1 MWLPLF
7 QKILTRN
14 AMKTPRLLKPILILP
29 GTVLVFMPT
38 VILIS
43 TYKRF
48 PPELI
53 GPDRLLFWPGLVA
66 AGLGLAMAFWTVSLF
81 TRFGQG
87 TPAPWDPPQKLVVRG
102 PYRYVRNPMITSVL
116 LMLGAEA
123 LLFQSW
129 PIFLWLLAFFLLNSI
144 YFPLFEERSLEK
156 RFGNDY
162 QEYKKHVP
170 RWVPRLN
177 PWSPPEK

>member
-1 MWLPLF
+1 
-7 QKILTRN
+7 
-14 AMKTPRLLKPILILP
+14 MKSTRLLKPILILP

-53 GPDRLLFWPGLVA
+53 GLDRLLFWPSLVA
-66 AGLGLAMAFWTVSLF
+66 AGIGLAMAFWTVSLL
-81 TRFGQG
+81 TKFGEG

-116 LMLGAEA
+116 FMLLAET
-123 LLFQSW
+123 LLLQSW
-129 PIFLWLLAFFLLNSI
+129 PIFCWMVFFYLANAF
-144 YFPLFEERSLEK
+144 YFPLLEERSLEK
-156 RFGNDY
+156 RFGKDY
-162 QEYKKHVP
+162 LEYKKHVP
-170 RWVPRLN
+170 RWIPRLT
-177 PWSPPEK
+177 PWSPPEN

>member
-1 MWLPLF
+1 M
-7 QKILTRN
+7 
-14 AMKTPRLLKPILILP
+14 P

-53 GPDRLLFWPGLVA
+53 GLDRLLFWPSLVA
-66 AGLGLAMAFWTVSLF
+66 AGIGLAMAFWTVSLL
-81 TRFGQG
+81 TKFGEG

-116 LMLGAEA
+116 FMLLAET
-123 LLFQSW
+123 LLLQSW
-129 PIFLWLLAFFLLNSI
+129 PIFCWMVFFYLANAF
-144 YFPLFEERSLEK
+144 YFPLLEERSLEK
-156 RFGNDY
+156 RFGKDY
-162 QEYKKHVP
+162 LEYKKHVP
-170 RWVPRLN
+170 RWIPRLT
-177 PWSPPEK
+177 PWSPPEN